1 MTPATPAA
9 RRSPFRPSLS
19 WLLAF
24 VPLRYRSRAEQTL
37 IESERVVVA
46 YAVGNG
52 ITSIVAF
59 AFTWVVLWWLDVP
72 AALLLAV
79 EVEGGSWS
87 GGRHT
92 SGAGFAADCEKYNEA
107 TLRGWRVLRV
117 TGAHV
122 KSGAAVEWLRRA
134 VGEAVA
140 A

>member
-1 MTPATPAA
+1 MTASALESRMALHIRALGLPEPECEYRFA
-9 RRSPFRPSLS
+9 RPRQWRFD
-19 WLLAF
+19 
-24 VPLRYRSRAEQTL
+24 
-37 IESERVVVA
+37 
-46 YAVGNG
+46 
-52 ITSIVAF
+52 F
-59 AFTWVVLWWLDVP
+59 AWP
-72 AALLLAV
+72 ALLLAV

-134 VGEAVA
+134 VGEGVA